1 MNRSRLPEVPLQ
13 IAGGR
18 RPRLA
23 PLLAAAV
30 LVVFS
35 LLSASADASS
45 AGAPSA
51 RPTIVLVHGAWAD
64 GSSWNPVTQRLQR
77 QGYTVLV
84 PPNPLR
90 SLSAMLR
97 ICPRSCATVPAD
109 RVVLVGHSYG
119 GAVITNAATSD
130 PDVKALVYINAFAP
144 DQGENVLALANAQ
157 PGSDLSGDP
166 ATKFDFVAYPGAPPG
181 DVDLYVKQTV
191 FPHAF
196 ANDLPAATA
205 AVLAASQRPITL
217 TASLEA
223 SGPPAWQTTPC
234 WYLVGRIDNVLPPAQ
249 QRAMAERAGCTTVEV
264 RAGHLPMLSRP
275 DLVTNLITKAAR
287 SLH

>member
-1 MNRSRLPEVPLQ
+1 MNRSRPPEVSLQ
-13 IAGGR
+13 VAGGR
-18 RPRLA
+18 RPGLA

-35 LLSASADASS
+35 LLSASADAGI
-45 AGAPSA
+45 ADAPSA
-51 RPTIVLVHGAWAD
+51 TPTIVLVHGAWAD

-90 SLSAMLR
+90 SLSGDAAYLSAFLR
-97 ICPRSCATVPAD
+97 DHTSGP
-109 RVVLVGHSYG
+109 VVLVGHSYG

-191 FPHAF
+191 FSHAF

-223 SGPPAWQTTPC
+223 SGPPAWRTIPC
-234 WYLVGRIDNVLPPAQ
+234 WYLVGRIDNVLPLAQ
-249 QRAMAERAGCTTVEV
+249 QRAMAERAGCSTVEV
-264 RAGHLPMLSRP
+264 RAEHLPMLSRP

>member
-1 MNRSRLPEVPLQ
+1 MNRSRPPEVPLQ
-13 IAGGR
+13 VAGGR

-51 RPTIVLVHGAWAD
+51 TPTIVLVHGAWAD

-90 SLSAMLR
+90 SLS
-97 ICPRSCATVPAD
+97 
-109 RVVLVGHSYG
+109 G
-119 GAVITNAATSD
+119 
-130 PDVKALVYINAFAP
+130 
-144 DQGENVLALANAQ
+144 
-157 PGSDLSGDP
+157 
-166 ATKFDFVAYPGAPPG
+166 
-181 DVDLYVKQTV
+181 
-191 FPHAF
+191 
-196 ANDLPAATA
+196 
-205 AVLAASQRPITL
+205 
-217 TASLEA
+217 
-223 SGPPAWQTTPC
+223 
-234 WYLVGRIDNVLPPAQ
+234 GRIDNVLPPAQ
-249 QRAMAERAGCTTVEV
+249 QRAMAERAGCSTVEV
-264 RAGHLPMLSRP
+264 RVGHLPMLSRP

>member
-1 MNRSRLPEVPLQ
+1 MNRSRPPEVPLQ
-13 IAGGR
+13 VAGGR

-35 LLSASADASS
+35 LLSASAAASS

-51 RPTIVLVHGAWAD
+51 TPTIVLVHGAWAD

-90 SLSAMLR
+90 SLSGDAAYLAAFLR
-97 ICPRSCATVPAD
+97 D
-109 RVVLVGHSYG
+109 RTSGPVVLVGHSYG

-191 FPHAF
+191 FTHAF

-205 AVLAASQRPITL
+205 AVLAASQRHITL

-223 SGPPAWQTTPC
+223 SGPPAWQTIPC

-249 QRAMAERAGCTTVEV
+249 QWAMAERAGCTTVEV

-287 SLH
+287 SRH